1 METNALVWFR
11 KGLRIH
17 DNPALDQARR
27 GATKILYPVFV
38 LDPRYLE
45 RDPTAF
51 SPGSARA
58 GVSRIQFL
66 MESLS
71 DLDKSLRSLGSR
83 LVVLRGGDPADVI
96 VRVLKEV
103 GEIVRL
109 KLEPQLFR
117 SFWFRLNMFVR
128 SRSGKSASC
137 VTNPIL
143 SLTDRLG
150 MLESR

>member
-83 LVVLRGGDPADVI
+83 LVVLRGGDPADVL

-117 SFWFRLNMFVR
+117 SF
-128 SRSGKSASC
+128 
-137 VTNPIL
+137 
-143 SLTDRLG
+143 
-150 MLESR
+150 